1 MVRRFLATL
10 LIAGAAPC
18 IAQTSLDR
26 VHLKLDTA
34 EAHAVLAILETR
46 RASKP
51 VSPAQWDALFK
62 SEGYQR
68 LKVREDAMRRTFTD
82 SAFAAFVTSDT
93 LAARAGELRRTLDR
107 WSTADLRNAAQKALA
122 YLPQNARIN
131 ATIYVMVKPQT
142 NSFVWDTRSNPAIF
156 LYLDPQVPASRFA
169 NTVAHELHHIGF
181 ASIGDASDSLLRGLS
196 DRARAAATWMGAFG
210 EGFAMLAA
218 AGGENVHPHAA
229 SDDSTRARWD
239 REVATFNQ
247 QVDTLSRFFS
257 DVLSGRLSNP
267 DSVRAAASKFYGVQG
282 PWYTVGWK
290 MAVTIERRFGRE
302 ELIRCMSDPGRL
314 VAKYNDA
321 AREAGLAVWP
331 DEVVR
336 AVAR

>member
-1 MVRRFLATL
+1 M
-10 LIAGAAPC
+10 I
-18 IAQTSLDR
+18 
-26 VHLKLDTA
+26 
-34 EAHAVLAILETR
+34 
-46 RASKP
+46 
-51 VSPAQWDALFK
+51 
-62 SEGYQR
+62 
-68 LKVREDAMRRTFTD
+68 
-82 SAFAAFVTSDT
+82 
-93 LAARAGELRRTLDR
+93 
-107 WSTADLRNAAQKALA
+107 
-122 YLPQNARIN
+122 
-131 ATIYVMVKPQT
+131 KPQT
-142 NSFVWDTRSNPAIF
+142 NSFVWDTQSNPAIF
-156 LYLDPQVPASRFA
+156 LYLDPKVPAARFA

-181 ASIGDASDSLLRGLS
+181 ASIANATDSLLRGLS
-196 DRARAAATWMGAFG
+196 ERARLAATWMGALG

-218 AGGENVHPHAA
+218 AGSENVHPHAV

-314 VAKYNDA
+314 LAKYNA
-321 AREAGLAVWP
+321 AAPESGLAVWP
-331 DEVVR
+331 DEVVKALER
-336 AVAR
+336 